1 MLNTSSKQALV
12 FNKRGEKM
20 SIMDLPQ
27 LFYLDTENE
36 WVRKQLF
43 RAPALDGMCLIINWE
58 TREIKSV
65 RFAENS

>member
-1 MLNTSSKQALV
+1 MLNTSSKQALA
-12 FNKRGEKM
+12 FNKRGDKM

-65 RFAENS
+65 RFADE